1 MRFDTARAMEWTEA
15 FTFPRA
21 AGSDGERRAGQM
33 AGDALAQLG
42 LRVERLEIQGRRMP
56 ESTQP
61 WLGWFGVGLW
71 SLALEVGT
79 HLAETWP
86 FRLALALGALLW
98 LRLTAVEGFVL
109 GGPWLRRFATTN
121 VIAWRAVEG
130 AHPPLCVVFHTP
142 LDAFEPGR
150 ELVPRWLATP
160 VVAALLGAQVF
171 FDLTINR
178 NPLGLP
184 FWRVAGLCF
193 ALVLWV
199 AIGVR
204 ISLLVRR
211 QGGPDVRDNRT
222 GLALLLELARSWPQ
236 GTDAR
241 IETRFVATGGRAL
254 DRAGLRALVRAMGH
268 DWPARPTLVVD
279 WLAPGIGSGLTLA
292 EQGTDRLAVK
302 AAADLWIPHRVAHRA
317 AIARDHRPFG
327 RQGPAFVGMV
337 GSAVAPT
344 RAPAAAHVIEP
355 DALGRAAQ
363 LATEVALRWAR
374 QNPAAG
380 GTPAAPPRVK

>member
-15 FTFPRA
+15 FTFPRT
-21 AGSDGERRAGQM
+21 AGSEGERHAGQI
-33 AGDALAQLG
+33 AGDALAGLG

-56 ESTQP
+56 EPTQP

-71 SLALEVGT
+71 SVALEVGT

-98 LRLTAVEGFVL
+98 LRLTTVEGFVL

-121 VIAWRAVEG
+121 VIARREVEG
-130 AHPPLCVVFHTP
+130 ESPPLRVVFHTP
-142 LDAFEPGR
+142 LDTFEPGR

-160 VVAALLGAQVF
+160 VVAALLGAQIF

-184 FWRVAGLCF
+184 FWRVAGLAF

-199 AIGVR
+199 AIGMR
-204 ISLLVRR
+204 IFLLVRR
-211 QGGPDVRDNRT
+211 QGGPDIRDNRT
-222 GLALLLELARSWPQ
+222 GLALLLELARSWPH

-241 IETRFVATGGRAL
+241 IETRFVATGGRTL
-254 DRAGLRALVRAMGH
+254 HGAGLRALVRAIIH
-268 DWPARPTLVVD
+268 DWPARPTLVVN

-292 EQGTDRLAVK
+292 EQGTGQLAAK

-327 RQGPAFVGMV
+327 RHGPAFVGMV

-344 RAPAAAHVIEP
+344 RAPGSAQIIEP

-363 LATEVALRWAR
+363 LATEVALRWVK
-374 QNPAAG
+374 QNQPSG
-380 GTPAAPPRVK
+380 RAP